1 MGTKMSRTFWNA
13 FEVAESFEMRE
24 PDVRPARLP
33 APRPL
38 VVPLLGNSPLDLF
51 DLVVDD
57 LAEHL
62 AHVVVRGHVGHVA
75 KGLFNARYVV
85 YCAEER
91 IPELKC
97 FRIHSERPLRLQD
110 TLKEKKGY
118 VSKDI
123 ALKHLA
129 S

>member
-1 MGTKMSRTFWNA
+1 MDTKMSRTFWNA
-13 FEVAESFEMRE
+13 FKVAESFEMRE
-24 PDVRPARLP
+24 PDVRPAGLP

-75 KGLFNARYVV
+75 KGLLNAR
-85 YCAEER
+85 
-91 IPELKC
+91 
-97 FRIHSERPLRLQD
+97 
-110 TLKEKKGY
+110 
-118 VSKDI
+118 
-123 ALKHLA
+123 
-129 S
+129 